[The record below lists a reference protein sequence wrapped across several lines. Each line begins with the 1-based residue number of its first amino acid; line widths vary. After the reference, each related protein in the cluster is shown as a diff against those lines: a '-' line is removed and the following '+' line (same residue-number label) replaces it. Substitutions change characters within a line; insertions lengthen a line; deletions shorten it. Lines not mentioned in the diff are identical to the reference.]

1 MGAMKALLARV
12 DEILIPLL
20 QRWSMPALRFSIAVV
35 FIWFG
40 TLKVLGVSPVVEL
53 VGATVYWVD
62 PTWFVPFLGVVEVL
76 LGIGL
81 ALGRALRMVLLVL
94 VLQMIGTFLVFLILP
109 EVTHQDGNILI
120 LTTEGAYIFKNVVIL
135 AAAMAIGSNL
145 EVKHA
150 RIDARQTESM
160 SS

>member
-1 MGAMKALLARV
+1 
-12 DEILIPLL
+12 
-20 QRWSMPALRFSIAVV
+20 
-35 FIWFG
+35 
-40 TLKVLGVSPVVEL
+40 
-53 VGATVYWVD
+53 
-62 PTWFVPFLGVVEVL
+62 
-76 LGIGL
+76 
-81 ALGRALRMVLLVL
+81 MVLLVL

-150 RIDARQTESM
+150 KIDARQTESM